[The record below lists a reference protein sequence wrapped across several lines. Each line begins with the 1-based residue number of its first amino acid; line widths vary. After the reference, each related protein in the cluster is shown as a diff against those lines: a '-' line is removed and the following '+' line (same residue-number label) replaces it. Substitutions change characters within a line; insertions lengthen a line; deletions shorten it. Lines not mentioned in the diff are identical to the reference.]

1 MSVIPFMCSK
11 FHTVTVFFFPH
22 SLLVLRPPSPIP
34 RNYPWHSSLVINIRH
49 VRLRTNLSY
58 YDWRCLTTELS
69 TAEVYPLF
77 CKNIFC
83 ISFMNWQKT
92 IGSPTSCPKE
102 IFGKYLELIELF
114 VTIQKV
120 VLFWFGFCFFPHN
133 PENL

>member
-22 SLLVLRPPSPIP
+22 LLLVLLPPNPIP
-34 RNYPWHSSLVINIRH
+34 RNYLWHSSLVINIRH

-58 YDWRCLTTELS
+58 YDRRNLTTELS

-83 ISFMNWQKT
+83 ISFMNWQKI

-102 IFGKYLELIELF
+102 IFGKYLELIELLVWINYPKKFCLF
-114 VTIQKV
+114 V
-120 VLFWFGFCFFPHN
+120 CFFPT
-133 PENL
+133 